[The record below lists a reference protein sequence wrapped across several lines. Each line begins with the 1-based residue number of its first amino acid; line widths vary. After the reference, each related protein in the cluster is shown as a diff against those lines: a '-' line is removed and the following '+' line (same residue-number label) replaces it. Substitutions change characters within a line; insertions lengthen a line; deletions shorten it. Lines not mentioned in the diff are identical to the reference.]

1 MAVCPYCGCKG
12 TKTPHTRIAEE
23 ATAQEFG
30 WRDLRCGSCG
40 RPFRGYPY
48 PSVMLVN
55 YPRLKPGACSGGPL
69 RGTGLQFNRCE
80 G

>member
-48 PSVMLVN
+48 PSVMLMTDKN
-55 YPRLKPGACSGGPL
+55 K
-69 RGTGLQFNRCE
+69 
-80 G
+80 

>member
-1 MAVCPYCGCKG
+1 MAVCPHCGCKG

-40 RPFRGYPY
+40 RPFRGYP
-48 PSVMLVN
+48 SVTLMTDKN
-55 YPRLKPGACSGGPL
+55 K
-69 RGTGLQFNRCE
+69 
-80 G
+80 